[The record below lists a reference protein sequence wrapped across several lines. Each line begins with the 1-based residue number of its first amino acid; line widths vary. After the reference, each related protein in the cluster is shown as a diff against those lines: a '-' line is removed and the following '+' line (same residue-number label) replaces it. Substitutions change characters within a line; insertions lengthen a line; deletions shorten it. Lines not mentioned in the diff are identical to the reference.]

1 MQSSDFMKKVYIEKN
16 EDFLRIV
23 MLDKEGDISLFM
35 IDKEDGTPKIGEIY
49 LGMVESIAPRIESYF
64 INIDKKKNCILP
76 FSKANR
82 KLKIGDYIIVEV
94 IKEELEEK
102 CAKVTSKFSIGGEAV
117 VITSGKGRVFYSD
130 KIKNKAFKSKTR
142 NLIKEENLDIIYRKN
157 AENLVEEELISQYS
171 MLKEKFY
178 DIENRGKYSSK
189 KGLLYKSYGI
199 LKEFLST
206 LKFEADYEIVLNSLD
221 IKEFLETY
229 RSMLREEYRE
239 KINIQFLEKKHIL
252 DENSVEDK
260 ILDLINNKIYL
271 NKGANIVIDRTEA
284 MTVIDVNS
292 GEEGFNGSITGK
304 KNINYESAKIIPKE
318 ILKRNLSGIIIIDFV
333 NNKNRSEQEKI
344 SSILREGFK
353 NDRNKTTIYDF
364 TELDLIQISRER
376 RGKSVYEYLLQ
387 RSRDKFIRY
396 EKLDFNYLLF
406 YIKNKLNIFEV
417 SKEDHIYIEVPSY
430 YEIEVIKKKEYI
442 KEYLNFNNISIYI
455 GFKRNL
461 DKINIR
467 KIVLNEEKIKLEKFK
482 L

>member
-1 MQSSDFMKKVYIEKN
+1 MQSSDIMQKVYIEKN

-35 IDKEDGTPKIGEIY
+35 IDKEDGTPKVGEIY
-49 LGMVESIAPRIESYF
+49 LGMVESIAPRIEAYF
-64 INIDKKKNCILP
+64 INIDKKRNCLLP
-76 FSKANR
+76 FSKAHK
-82 KLKIGDYIIVEV
+82 KLKIGDYVIVEI

-102 CAKVTSKFSIGGEAV
+102 CAKVTSKFSIGGEAL
-117 VITSGKGRVFYSD
+117 VITSGKGRVFYSN
-130 KIKNKAFKSKTR
+130 KIQSKSFKSKTKD
-142 NLIKEENLDIIYRKN
+142 LIKEEKLDIVYRKS
-157 AENLVEEELISQYS
+157 AENLVEEELINQYKI
-171 MLKEKFY
+171 LKESFY
-178 DIENRGKYSSK
+178 NIVNKGEYSSK

-206 LKFEADYEIVLNSLD
+206 LNFEESYEIILNHME

-229 RSMLREEYRE
+229 KSMLGEEYKR
-239 KINIQFLEKKHIL
+239 KIKIEFLEKKHIL

-260 ILDLINNKIYL
+260 ILDLVQNKIYL

-292 GEEGFNGSITGK
+292 GEEGFNGSIIGK

-318 ILKRNLSGIIIIDFV
+318 ILKRNLSGMIIIDFV
-333 NNKNRSEQEKI
+333 NNKNKSEQEKI
-344 SSILREGFK
+344 ISILKEGFK
-353 NDRNKTTIYDF
+353 NDRNKTFVYDF

-387 RSRDKFIRY
+387 RSNDKFIRY

-406 YIKNKLNIFEV
+406 YIKNKLSILEA
-417 SKEDHIYIEVPSY
+417 SKGDHIYIEVPSY
-430 YEIEVIKKKEYI
+430 YEIEVVRKREYI
-442 KEYLNFNNISIYI
+442 KEYLNLNSLSIYI
-455 GFKRNL
+455 DFKRNL

-467 KIVLNEEKIKLEKFK
+467 KIILNKEKAKLEKFK